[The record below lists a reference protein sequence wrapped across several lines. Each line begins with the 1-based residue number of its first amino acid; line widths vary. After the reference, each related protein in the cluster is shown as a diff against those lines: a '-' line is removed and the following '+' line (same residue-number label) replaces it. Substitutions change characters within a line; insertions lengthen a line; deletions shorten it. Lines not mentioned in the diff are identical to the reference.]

1 MAIYSNFTIDQGTSF
16 KANIDVTDADG
27 DPLVLTG
34 YTVAGQVRKSF
45 ASSTFTAFTSSVSNA
60 TGGTIQI
67 VLSPTQTGTFKA
79 GRYVY
84 DVEITK
90 TSTGE
95 VTRVIEGQIE
105 VTPGVT
111 RA

>member
-16 KANIDVTDADG
+16 KANIDITDTDG
-27 DPLVLTG
+27 DALSLSG
-34 YTVAGQVRKSF
+34 YTVAGQLRKSF
-45 ASSTFTAFTSSVSNA
+45 ASTTFTAFNSSVSNESN
-60 TGGTIQI
+60 GTIEI
-67 VLSPTQTGTFKA
+67 VLSPTQTGELKS

-95 VTRVIEGQIE
+95 ITRVIEGQIE

-111 RA
+111 RT